1 MDAKGQMSG
10 RLSGQHGSRQGLS
23 WEVAGSTGVPVLG
36 RVEAHVIQLDCSGG
50 ASSAHNYGSPGMSEP
65 SRVRL
70 GTLLGQREVETGVI

>member
-10 RLSGQHGSRQGLS
+10 WLSGQHGSRQGLS

-36 RVEAHVIQLDCSGG
+36 RVEAHIMQLDCSS
-50 ASSAHNYGSPGMSEP
+50 ASSAYNYGSPGMSEP

>member
-10 RLSGQHGSRQGLS
+10 WLSGQHGSRQGLS

-36 RVEAHVIQLDCSGG
+36 GGEAKLWQPDCSG

-65 SRVRL
+65 
-70 GTLLGQREVETGVI
+70 